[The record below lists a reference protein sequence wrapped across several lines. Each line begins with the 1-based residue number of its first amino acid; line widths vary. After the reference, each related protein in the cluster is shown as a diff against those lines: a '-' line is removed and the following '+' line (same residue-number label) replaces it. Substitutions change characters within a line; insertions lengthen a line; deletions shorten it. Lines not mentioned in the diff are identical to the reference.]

1 MIQCDYDK
9 VKKLVYC
16 LKIKEKKALVKL
28 CVQRLYSL
36 IILLDGEPIY
46 VMNTG
51 LLVKM
56 FTYMPFYWGIVF
68 K

>member
-1 MIQCDYDK
+1 M
-9 VKKLVYC
+9 
-16 LKIKEKKALVKL
+16 EKKALLVL

-36 IILLDGEPIY
+36 IILLDGESVY

-56 FTYMPFYWGIVF
+56 FTSLTLY
-68 K
+68 